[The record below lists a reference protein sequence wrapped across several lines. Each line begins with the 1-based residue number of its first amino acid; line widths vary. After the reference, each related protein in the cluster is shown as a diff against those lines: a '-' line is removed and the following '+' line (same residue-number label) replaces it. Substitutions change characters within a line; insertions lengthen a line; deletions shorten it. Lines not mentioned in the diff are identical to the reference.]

1 MSSKVNRSKSDT
13 CCKRRDRI
21 TRQFNLSAYITQTL
35 ASTSEIIQ
43 TDKRN
48 KWNLSIIPIKIQELK
63 EKVWSSH
70 KKKKKKKK
78 RKKNKKKKEK
88 NKKKNKKKERKKQ
101 LKGLLIKRPK
111 LKRTTI

>member
-70 KKKKKKKK
+70 KKKKKKK
-78 RKKNKKKKEK
+78 NKKEEEEERNKEK
-88 NKKKNKKKERKKQ
+88 K
-101 LKGLLIKRPK
+101 
-111 LKRTTI
+111 

>member
-70 KKKKKKKK
+70 KKKKKKKQTK
-78 RKKNKKKKEK
+78 KIKKNKKIKKII
-88 NKKKNKKKERKKQ
+88 KKN
-101 LKGLLIKRPK
+101 
-111 LKRTTI
+111 